1 MPYTDIISFSKCQMY
16 KVLMFLNSG
25 FVDRY
30 AFLKTVSDISV
41 WDAIKPMYMLIQLSV
56 IDGKFGDL
64 ENQVT
69 N

>member
-1 MPYTDIISFSKCQMY
+1 MY

-41 WDAIKPMYMLIQLSV
+41 WDAIKSRYMLIQLSV